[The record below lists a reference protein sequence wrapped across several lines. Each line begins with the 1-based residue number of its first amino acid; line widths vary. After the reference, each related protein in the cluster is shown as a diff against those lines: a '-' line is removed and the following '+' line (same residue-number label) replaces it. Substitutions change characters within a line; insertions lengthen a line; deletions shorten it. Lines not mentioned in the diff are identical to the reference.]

1 MRQALSPGAA
11 ADPFDVALCALGAV
25 VAGDVVAWGVVAGG
39 VAVSVAAAFLGAC
52 VSGVGVLVPE
62 VVSGVV
68 GS

>member
-1 MRQALSPGAA
+1 VRQALSPGAA

-25 VAGDVVAWGVVAGG
+25 VAGAVVAGG

>member
-1 MRQALSPGAA
+1 VRQALSPGAA

-25 VAGDVVAWGVVAGG
+25 VAGAVVAGD
-39 VAVSVAAAFLGAC
+39 VAVSVAAAFPGAW
-52 VSGVGVLVPE
+52 VSGVGVLVPD

>member
-11 ADPFDVALCALGAV
+11 ADPFDEALCALTAV
-25 VAGDVVAWGVVAGG
+25 VAGDV
-39 VAVSVAAAFLGAC
+39 AVSVGAAFPGAW
-52 VSGVGVLVPE
+52 VSGVGVLVPD